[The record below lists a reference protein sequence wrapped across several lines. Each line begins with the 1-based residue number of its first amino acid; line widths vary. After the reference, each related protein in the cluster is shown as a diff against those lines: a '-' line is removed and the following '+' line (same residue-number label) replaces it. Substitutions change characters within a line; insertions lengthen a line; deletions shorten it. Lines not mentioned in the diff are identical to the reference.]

1 MKKLRLLVASLCVI
15 AGTLAATA
23 GSAQAAVFVVY
34 PGQSIQ
40 AAIDA
45 ANPGD
50 TIIVR
55 PGPTARSC

>member
-1 MKKLRLLVASLCVI
+1 MNKLRLLVVSMCAV
-15 AGTLAATA
+15 AGALAATA
-23 GSAQAAVFVVY
+23 GSAQAAVFVVN

-45 ANPGD
+45 ASPGD

-55 PGPTARSC
+55 PGHTARSY